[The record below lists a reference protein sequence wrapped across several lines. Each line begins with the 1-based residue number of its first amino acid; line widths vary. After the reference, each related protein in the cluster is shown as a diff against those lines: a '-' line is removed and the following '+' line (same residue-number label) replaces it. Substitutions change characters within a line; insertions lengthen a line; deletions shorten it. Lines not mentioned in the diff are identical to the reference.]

1 MGLCIF
7 ELTQTQT
14 GKLLIVQYQNM
25 LIWKCIYIFYAK
37 LEKMVKPD
45 GRCSFVLQ
53 NLQND
58 IVSPDKHV
66 RADRIGW
73 FCLLSDT
80 GKKCGSF
87 HKNL

>member
-7 ELTQTQT
+7 ELKQTQT
-14 GKLLIVQYQNM
+14 GLLLIVQYQNM
-25 LIWKCIYIFYAK
+25 LIWQCVYIFYAK

-45 GRCSFVLQ
+45 GWCCFVLQ

-58 IVSPDKHV
+58 TVRPDKHV
-66 RADRIGW
+66 RSDRTGW
-73 FCLLSDT
+73 FCLSADT